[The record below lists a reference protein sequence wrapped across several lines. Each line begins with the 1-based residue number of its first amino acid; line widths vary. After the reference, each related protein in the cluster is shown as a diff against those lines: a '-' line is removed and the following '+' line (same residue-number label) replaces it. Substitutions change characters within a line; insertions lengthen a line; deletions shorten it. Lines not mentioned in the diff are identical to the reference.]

1 MGPQLRQSLDQ
12 AETALDAGEYEDAVR
27 FADLALSQDPRSE
40 AALDVKAN
48 ALAELGEYEEADAI
62 FERLMQ
68 LAPNE
73 AAYVLAAADVLIRQ
87 PGDDRER
94 VQAGLELLDRLW
106 PKVKQDQEL
115 SGELQLLRGVALNQL
130 GELEDALDAFARVLD
145 VDPEHPAARLERAVT
160 LFELARFDEAKKALA
175 RLTQDVPEEPTAWHY
190 LGLIVERRR
199 EDAERYFQKARSLDA
214 ECFPPPVHLGEAA
227 FDAAVKEAI
236 ASLPEHSRHHLE
248 NVVIDVEP
256 IPSDEELK
264 EGDISP
270 AILGIFRGTP
280 IDERSPVHASH
291 HETARI
297 TLYQK
302 NLERFATTR
311 EELLEEIRITVL
323 HEVGHL
329 LGLDEDELYER
340 GLD

>member
-1 MGPQLRQSLDQ
+1 MAPPLGQSLNQ
-12 AETALDAGEYEDAVR
+12 AEAALEDGELEDALR
-27 FADLALSQDPRSE
+27 FAELALAADPRSQG
-40 AALDVKAN
+40 ALDVKAN
-48 ALAELGEYEEADAI
+48 ALAELGDFEQADAI
-62 FERLMQ
+62 FERLMGM
-68 LAPNE
+68 APDE
-73 AAYVLAAADVLIRQ
+73 PAYAVSAADVLIRQ

-94 VQAGLELLDRLW
+94 VEAGLELLDRTW
-106 PKVKQDQEL
+106 PKVKADPEL
-115 SGELQLLRGVALNQL
+115 SSEVQLLRGVALNQL

-145 VDPEHPAARLERAVT
+145 VDPEHPTAHLERAVT
-160 LFELARFDEAKKALA
+160 LFELTRFDEAKKALE
-175 RLTQDVPEEPTAWHY
+175 RLTRDVPDEPTAWHY
-190 LGLIVERRR
+190 LGLIAERRR
-199 EDAERYFQKARSLDA
+199 DDAERFFRKARELDP
-214 ECFPPPVHLGEAA
+214 ECFPPPVRLGGEA

-236 ASLPEHSRHHLE
+236 ESLPEHSREHLS

-280 IDERSPVHASH
+280 IDERSPVDAHH

-297 TLYQK
+297 TLYQR

-311 EELLEEIRITVL
+311 EELLEQIRITVL